1 MDKIIIYTSETC
13 PYCKK
18 LQQELKNKNI
28 KFTNKPIKEFKSEW
42 QSVVELTGIP
52 SMPTVKYNDEYFVPN
67 RDFNSPQ
74 NLIELLKN
82 FKESS
87 FSEEKQ
93 LIEMI
98 KTLSYNILMAF
109 QRKLLHQNSVCYR
122 RKALC
127 MISYQK
133 KEKML

>member
-67 RDFNSPQ
+67 RDFNSPN
-74 NLIELLKN
+74 NLIEILEN
-82 FKESS
+82 FKNSKYDSS
-87 FSEEKQ
+87 KRTLEK
-93 LIEMI
+93 I
-98 KTLSYNILMAF
+98 KTLTFNIGMAF
-109 QRKLLHQNSVCYR
+109 SKMDQLLRQIETKINTDEHKSTN
-122 RKALC
+122 
-127 MISYQK
+127 
-133 KEKML
+133 